1 MIVMQYVTQVIK
13 IKMSTIILNDK
24 EIITNNERDCRNYFS
39 IKDLLKSQGGEEFN
53 ISFSC
58 INYDCEDSDE
68 YLSDV
73 NIVDAVIQVGD
84 RVEETYIDSKTGVKY
99 TVFKNSL
106 ISISTGNE
114 DSNTL
119 LFGNLAIRD
128 TTSAIS
134 DSNSTIVT
142 RIVITDDSKYCSI
155 KDFVKLFDTFYE
167 ERYKYGSNFAD
178 FLFNET
184 DIEKKNS
191 SFICIKFSIGKVYYS
206 PTIFTKTEMFQ
217 INMYCNVDKVAH
229 YNLKDDEDDCYIY
242 SLI

>member
-1 MIVMQYVTQVIK
+1 
-13 IKMSTIILNDK
+13 MSTIILNDK
-24 EIITNNERDCRNYFS
+24 EIVTNNERDCKNYFS
-39 IKDLLKSQGGEEFN
+39 IKDLLKSQGGKEFK
-53 ISFSC
+53 ISFS
-58 INYDCEDSDE
+58 YTSFDCCGNDE
-68 YLSDV
+68 YLTDV
-73 NIVDAVIQVGD
+73 NIVDAVIRVGD
-84 RVEETYIDSKTGVKY
+84 CVEETYIDSKTGTKY

-134 DSNSTIVT
+134 DSNSVIIT
-142 RIVITDDSKYCSI
+142 RIVITDDPKYCSI
-155 KDFVKLFDTFYE
+155 EDFVKLFDIFYK
-167 ERYKYGSNFAD
+167 ERYKYGNDFAD
-178 FLFNET
+178 FLLNET
-184 DIEKKNS
+184 DVKKKNS
-191 SFICIKFSIGKVYYS
+191 SFICIKFSMGKVYYS

-217 INMYCNVDKVAH
+217 INRYCNVDKVAH